1 MCSSGDLASYLH
13 GLWNKKKYVIA
24 IEPINCK
31 NKSIESMN
39 VAKMDSTMRVDHIEV
54 HIEVSMNHACTIMHW
69 FWYRQYKF
77 IISFRQS
84 VLL

>member
-39 VAKMDSTMRVDHIEV
+39 VAKLDSTMRVDHRGT
-54 HIEVSMNHACTIMHW
+54 HRS
-69 FWYRQYKF
+69 
-77 IISFRQS
+77 
-84 VLL
+84 